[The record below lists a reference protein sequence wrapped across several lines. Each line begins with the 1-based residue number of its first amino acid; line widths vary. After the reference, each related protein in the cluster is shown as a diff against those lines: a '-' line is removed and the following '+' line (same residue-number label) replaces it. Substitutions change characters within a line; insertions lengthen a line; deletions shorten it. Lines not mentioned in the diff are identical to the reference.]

1 MTDLSQTDMPL
12 SAFTRALPDVR
23 LYGTVDDTMFH
34 SCIAQF
40 NGLIERPD
48 PIVVQLT
55 TLGGAAD
62 TGRRIAREIELRSQA
77 LNRRIVLFGLTTVYS
92 AGVTIMSGFKR
103 EDRFLSRQCSLLI
116 HERQMDSNVHFN
128 GPLSAV
134 RLTVMGKIKE
144 IEEGIKLQNEGFQAL
159 IDGSSVGFDEICD
172 MARET
177 TYLSAE
183 QAFERGLVAGLI

>member
-1 MTDLSQTDMPL
+1 MTDQAITP
-12 SAFTRALPDVR
+12 FTLALPDIR
-23 LYGTVDDTMFH
+23 LYGTVDDVMFH

-40 NGLIERPD
+40 NGLVERPD
-48 PIVVQLT
+48 PVVVQLT

-62 TGRRIAREIELRSQA
+62 TGRRIAREIGLRGQA
-77 LNRRIVLFGLTTVYS
+77 LNRRIVLVGLTTVYS
-92 AGVTIMSGFKR
+92 AGVTIMSGFRR
-103 EDRFLSRQCSLLI
+103 EDRFLSSGCSLLI

-159 IDGSSVGFDEICD
+159 IEGSSVSFDEICD

-177 TYLSAE
+177 TYLSAQ
-183 QAFERGLVAGLI
+183 QAFDRGLVAGLL

>member
-1 MTDLSQTDMPL
+1 MTDLSQSDMPIT
-12 SAFTRALPDVR
+12 AFTQALPDIR
-23 LYGTVDDTMFH
+23 LYGPVDDGMFYN
-34 SCIAQF
+34 CIAQF
-40 NGLIERPD
+40 NGLIDRPD

-62 TGRRIAREIELRSQA
+62 TGRRISREIGLRCHA
-77 LNRRIVLFGLTTVYS
+77 LNRRVVLFGLTNVYS
-92 AGVTIMSGFKR
+92 AGVTIMSGFRR
-103 EDRFLSRQCSLLI
+103 EDRFLSRGCSLLI

-144 IEEGIKLQNEGFQAL
+144 IEEGIKLQNEGFRAL
-159 IDGSSVGFDEICD
+159 VEGSSIGFDEICT

-177 TYLSAE
+177 TYMSAE
-183 QAFERGLVAGLI
+183 QAFERGMVAGLI